1 MSDVATET
9 TDAGEAEFYCPA
21 CGARYST
28 PGVCNLGHAATT
40 VVPLGEEAEA
50 EAGQDPAGGGGDSS
64 SSSDAA
70 AADAAPADAAPADA
84 APAAEPAA
92 PAAEPA
98 ADTAQTDSP
107 QPAADPAAGTD
118 AQPAADSA
126 DTPPAPSPIE
136 TAQQNLAAVK
146 AQIDSAL
153 GVIGDELA
161 KLAG

>member
-9 TDAGEAEFYCPA
+9 TDAGEAEFYCPS

-28 PGVCNLGHAATT
+28 PGVCTLGHAATT

-50 EAGQDPAGGGGDSS
+50 EAGQDPAGGGDSGSS
-64 SSSDAA
+64 S
-70 AADAAPADAAPADA
+70 DAAPADA

-98 ADTAQTDSP
+98 ADAAQTDTP
-107 QPAADPAAGTD
+107 QPAADPSAGTD

-126 DTPPAPSPIE
+126 DTPPAPSPVE
-136 TAQQNLAAVK
+136 TAQQNLAAAK

>member
-40 VVPLGEEAEA
+40 VVPLGEDAEA
-50 EAGQDPAGGGGDSS
+50 EAGQDPAGGGDSS
-64 SSSDAA
+64 SSSAPAATDAA
-70 AADAAPADAAPADA
+70 ATDA

-92 PAAEPA
+92 APAEPA
-98 ADTAQTDSP
+98 APTVDTAQTDTP
-107 QPAADPAAGTD
+107 QPAADPSAGTD

-136 TAQQNLAAVK
+136 TAQQNLAAAK